1 MFRDKTASIFEIV
14 VVAANIL
21 QALCASLLL
30 SLTHSGSLCS
40 TLAHSCC
47 LWLTLALSGSLWL
60 PLWLSQAL
68 ISSQGP
74 CSPLGS
80 PHRGCVATVYPALV
94 RGVRK
99 HDVSPSVLYATPASA
114 FAFVFSS
121 IFVFYSAS
129 GSEERWESL
138 LPIYQPLTSL
148 SWQFINRGTRKW
160 SMQLFF

>member
-1 MFRDKTASIFEIV
+1 MH
-14 VVAANIL
+14 ANIL
-21 QALCASLLL
+21 LCTTAICSLWHTLALS
-30 SLTHSGSLCS
+30 
-40 TLAHSCC
+40 LAHSRTF
-47 LWLTLALSGSLWL
+47 WLTLTQSGSLWL
-60 PLWLSQAL
+60 SLWLSQAL
-68 ISSQGP
+68 IGSQGP

-80 PHRGCVATVYPALV
+80 PHRGYVATVYPALV

-129 GSEERWESL
+129 GSEERWECL
-138 LPIYQPLTSL
+138 PPIYQPLTSL

-160 SMQLFF
+160 SMQLFFQQLFKGKNHPKTARTSAL